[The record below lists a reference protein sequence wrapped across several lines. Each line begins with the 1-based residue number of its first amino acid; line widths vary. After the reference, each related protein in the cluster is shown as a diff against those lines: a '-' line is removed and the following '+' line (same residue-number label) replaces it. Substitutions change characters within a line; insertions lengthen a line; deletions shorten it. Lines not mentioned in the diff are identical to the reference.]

1 MSHEVA
7 AREAYTLLFLLPGLP
22 PNKMKSCHAMEENQQ
37 TELRDHA
44 GVAFHPPLL
53 LGLAL
58 ILGFLL
64 RWIVPLSFLPNGF
77 AAALGPVVVG
87 VSFGLF
93 FWAVYTML
101 SGNASIPTSEP
112 TDAIVMRG
120 PFRFSRNPIYL
131 AMVLLQ
137 LGVGIW
143 INSLWF
149 IVLAAV
155 SAGLLWWGV
164 ISREERYLERKFG
177 NEYLLYKNKVRRWI

>member
-1 MSHEVA
+1 
-7 AREAYTLLFLLPGLP
+7 
-22 PNKMKSCHAMEENQQ
+22 MEENQQ

-58 ILGFLL
+58 GLGFLL
-64 RWIVPLSFLPNGF
+64 RWLMPLHLLPNGF
-77 AAALGPVVVG
+77 PAAIGPVVVG
-87 VSFGLF
+87 VALGF
-93 FWAVYTML
+93 FLWAVYTL
-101 SGNASIPTSEP
+101 VSGGASIPTSKP

-137 LGVGIW
+137 VGVGIW
-143 INSLWF
+143 TDSLWF

-155 SAGLLWWGV
+155 SAWLLWWGV

-177 NEYLLYKNKVRRWI
+177 NEYLAYKAKVRRWL